1 MVPVTALWPS
11 DAVAA
16 PADPRLVVPCR
27 VGRPDRRPR
36 DHVRYRSVWHHGR
49 GARHLRRLLGVTTRA
64 LLDPGLVQFVD
75 AFPQLDL
82 SPSGRT
88 AWRAASRPAASSP
101 SRPDVE
107 TSEVLVPRAGDE
119 GPVRVLV
126 SRPVKLPGPPLP
138 AIVWLHG
145 GGFVIGSPE
154 QDQRL
159 LERIAGDV
167 GCVVAA
173 PDYRLAPETPYPGA
187 LRDCSAVL
195 RWLHEQPDRLG
206 VDPTR
211 LAVGGHSA
219 GGGLA
224 AAVALE
230 ARERGGPVLA
240 LQALVYPML
249 DDRTASQAPQ
259 ERPFAGEFVWDHPT
273 NAAAWGALLG
283 ESVGTPGVSP
293 LAAPARAAD
302 LSKVAPSPGGR
313 WRLGPTRGRGGG
325 LCLPSG
331 ARRSAHDPAPVRRCG
346 PRHARRFGHCAR

>member
-1 MVPVTALWPS
+1 M
-11 DAVAA
+11 
-16 PADPRLVVPCR
+16 
-27 VGRPDRRPR
+27 
-36 DHVRYRSVWHHGR
+36 
-49 GARHLRRLLGVTTRA
+49 
-64 LLDPGLVQFVD
+64 
-75 AFPQLDL
+75 
-82 SPSGRT
+82 
-88 AWRAASRPAASSP
+88 
-101 SRPDVE
+101 
-107 TSEVLVPRAGDE
+107 PRAGDE

-302 LSKVAPSPGGR
+302 LSKVAPALVVVGALDLLVDEAVVYASRLVRAGVPTTLHLYAGAVHGTLDASGTAPGEAMRIELVTALQVALLGEVHHR
-313 WRLGPTRGRGGG
+313 APRNGSAEVHQPAHREPRIRRL
-325 LCLPSG
+325 S
-331 ARRSAHDPAPVRRCG
+331 
-346 PRHARRFGHCAR
+346 